1 MIHHFGR
8 ENWTREALL
17 ASGVSVASDAMPLMR
32 EEDRVHPRG
41 IGSFARFL
49 RRYALAPEDGDGL
62 NLVTA
67 LAKVTLYPAQ
77 RLESF
82 APVFARK
89 GRLRVGFDADIV
101 VFSPQLTDRASYV
114 QPQQASQ
121 GVEYLLVNGSLV
133 IRNGYI
139 EEAAFP
145 GIPLLSGT
153 I

>member
-1 MIHHFGR
+1 M
-8 ENWTREALL
+8 
-17 ASGVSVASDAMPLMR
+17 
-32 EEDRVHPRG
+32 
-41 IGSFARFL
+41 
-49 RRYALAPEDGDGL
+49 
-62 NLVTA
+62 
-67 LAKVTLYPAQ
+67 TLYPAQ